1 MSCHLDR
8 LDPVVPAKDQV
19 GHGVSVALYLQGAEL
34 AVHREVGEVHGAGRL
49 HSEPHA
55 PQDLAQV
62 GDPQKLVL
70 LGRHVEVGGL
80 LIDKERVGNPNLL
93 DVIGCHNQLGDA
105 ILGKK
110 KRLKYVAF
118 DLFSLEYN
126 QNKF

>member
-1 MSCHLDR
+1 M
-8 LDPVVPAKDQV
+8 PAEDEV
-19 GHGVSVALYLQGAEL
+19 GHGVAVALDLQGAEL
-34 AVHREVGEVHGAGRL
+34 AVHGEVGEVHGAGGL

-93 DVIGCHNQLGDA
+93 DVICCHNQLRDA
-105 ILGKK
+105 ILRKE
-110 KRLKYVAF
+110 KRFYVS
-118 DLFSLEYN
+118 FSFEYN
-126 QNKF
+126 QQKF